1 MARTP
6 EGRRLTEEHRRAQIN
21 LGAIAAALTLQNG
34 KRLDP
39 DDLDGTRDGW
49 EARQTLIVGTLRVEA
64 QRLAEE
70 YVKAFRKAE
79 GMAAQN
85 IERPELPP
93 VADSV
98 AWVVPTIKAR
108 IRDGRT
114 PR

>member
-21 LGAIAAALTLQNG
+21 LGAIAAALTIQNG

-39 DDLDGTRDGW
+39 DDLDGTRADW
-49 EARQTLIVGTLRVEA
+49 EARQSLIVATLRAES

-70 YVKAFRKAE
+70 YLKAFRKAE
-79 GMAAQN
+79 GMAAQD
-85 IERPELPP
+85 IARPELPP
-93 VADSV
+93 VAESV
-98 AWVVPTIKAR
+98 AWVVPLIKAR
-108 IRDGRT
+108 IRDGWT